1 MCYSKSSPFGVS
13 FNRLPPRSSSSRCQQ
28 NAVAMENVAGSMC
41 VVYTLSLQNILEYTR
56 ITAPSTHPCPS
67 AIEDVFALDDRFMTA
82 RQIALHHRHS
92 TNGTCDK
99 ECMYAW
105 ILRCRT
111 TQASLSLH
119 HDCRAACS
127 TASTHRRRD
136 HVIHRMSSHVLMCL
150 LRSVGL
156 IHSSIR
162 LSTRNMP
169 RAGEQEV

>member
-1 MCYSKSSPFGVS
+1 MERGRIDV
-13 FNRLPPRSSSSRCQQ
+13 RSLYLIT
-28 NAVAMENVAGSMC
+28 A
-41 VVYTLSLQNILEYTR
+41 EYTR

-111 TQASLSLH
+111 TQASLGLP
-119 HDCRAACS
+119 RLPCS
-127 TASTHRRRD
+127 TSSPSRSCHIMSCHMRCSRLRRPPSQLIILSQLSKRNTPTCGEKQKCKPTLQLPNNTASTDIR
-136 HVIHRMSSHVLMCL
+136 VLSH
-150 LRSVGL
+150 
-156 IHSSIR
+156 
-162 LSTRNMP
+162 
-169 RAGEQEV
+169 